1 MPSYRYRAAA
11 AAGGTRTGEVE
22 AADLDQAIGRVREL
36 GLVPIRLDP
45 AVQAASSRSSWELP
59 RRRVRT
65 SELILFTRQLETMLD
80 AGLPL
85 LATLETLE
93 PQAGDPALRD
103 AVRGVRG
110 AVEQGSTLTEAMRA
124 YPHCFPTLYVNLVHA
139 GEEGGLLPAMLDRLG
154 GVLEHQEETRQRI
167 QSAVF
172 YPVIVMSELLI
183 AFIVLVKLVLPRFA
197 SLFRNLNAEL
207 PFPTRVLIG
216 ASDFFDAYGLQVLIA
231 AIAAGAGFALWV
243 RTDDG
248 RRRFD
253 SWILSI
259 PLFGPIAQKVAMAR
273 FARVLAALVESG
285 VPIVRAVAIAR
296 GVLGNRSLEIEIDRM
311 RDGLMAGEG
320 LAAPLKGSRAVP
332 PLMVR
337 MIAAGEETGSLG
349 KMLVRA
355 ARFYDRDVDYTVRNL
370 ATALEPALLLVL
382 GISVLFTAL
391 AVFLPLWNLMNAY
404 RH

>member
-36 GLVPIRLDP
+36 GLTPIRLESAHARAERP
-45 AVQAASSRSSWELP
+45 RFTLP

-85 LATLETLE
+85 LATLEALE
-93 PQAGDPALRD
+93 PHAGDPALRE
-103 AVRGVRG
+103 AIRGVS
-110 AVEQGSTLTEAMRA
+110 AQVERGSTLTEAMRA
-124 YPHCFPTLYVNLVHA
+124 YPHCFPTLYTNLVHA

-167 QSAVF
+167 RSAVF
-172 YPVIVMSELLI
+172 YPLIVMTELLV

-207 PFPTRVLIG
+207 PLPTRVLIG
-216 ASDFFDAYGLQVLIA
+216 VSDFFDAHGFHVLLA
-231 AIAAGAGFALWV
+231 AIAGAVAFGFWV
-243 RTDDG
+243 RTDAG
-248 RRRFD
+248 RRRVD
-253 SWILSI
+253 ALLLSI

-285 VPIVRAVAIAR
+285 VPIVRAVSIAR
-296 GVLGNRSLEIEIDRM
+296 GVLGNRSLEAEVDKM
-311 RDGLMAGEG
+311 RDGLVAGEG
-320 LAAPLKGSRAVP
+320 LAAPLAGSRTVP
-332 PLMVR
+332 PLLVR
-337 MIAAGEETGSLG
+337 MLAVGEETGSIG

-355 ARFYDRDVDYTVRNL
+355 ARFYDRDVDYAVKNL
-370 ATALEPALLLVL
+370 ATALEPALLVVL

-391 AVFLPLWNLMNAY
+391 AVFLPLWNLMSAF